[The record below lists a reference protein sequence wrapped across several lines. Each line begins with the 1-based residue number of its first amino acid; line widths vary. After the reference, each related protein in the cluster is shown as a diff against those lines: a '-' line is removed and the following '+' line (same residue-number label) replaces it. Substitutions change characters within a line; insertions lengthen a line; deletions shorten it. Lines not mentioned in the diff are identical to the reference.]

1 MKKFIFDID
10 GTLTPSREK
19 MDTQFHAWFL
29 NFQKV
34 YDTYLV
40 TGSDR
45 SKTIE
50 QVGEQVG
57 IFEIPLEIVA
67 PALNAG
73 YHFP

>member
-10 GTLTPSREK
+10 GTLTPSRDK
-19 MDTQFHAWFL
+19 IDTNFHAWFL
-29 NFQKV
+29 DFQKA

-50 QVGEQVG
+50 QVGEQVYNSAKRVYNLSL
-57 IFEIPLEIVA
+57 IHI
-67 PALNAG
+67 
-73 YHFP
+73 